1 MKSLAIIPL
10 GLGIILAAVSAARAG
25 DTSCTGALVGVT
37 INGNL
42 VVPDG
47 ASCSLTNARVTGNVL
62 VGTGATLN
70 VPGGNVTISGNL
82 QANQCKNVFIRTIGG
97 PVSVGGNVA
106 IQSCTPPVNPGLGY
120 NTNPGASLI
129 IAGNFL
135 CQSNS
140 GPVGAVGGSIG
151 GNANVSQ
158 NTPAA
163 PPLSLATRSAAT
175 CCASATPVSAGATA
189 TRLGER
195 SLANAP
201 VPSQASA
208 NS

>member
-10 GLGIILAAVSAARAG
+10 GLGIMLAAIPARA
-25 DTSCTGALVGVT
+25 DETSCTGSLVGVT

-47 ASCSLTNARVTGNVL
+47 ATCSLTNMRVTGNVL

-97 PVSVGGNVA
+97 PVTVGGNVA
-106 IQSCTPPVNPGLGY
+106 IQSCTPPVSPGLGY
-120 NTNPGASLI
+120 NTNPGASLT

-158 NTPAA
+158 NTGGT
-163 PPLSLATRSAAT
+163 SLVAGNTIGGNLLCFGNTGVRGSNT
-175 CCASATPVSAGATA
+175 NTVEGKKLGQCAGP
-189 TRLGER
+189 
-195 SLANAP
+195 
-201 VPSQASA
+201 
-208 NS
+208 